1 MYKILFFSILFIA
14 SLAARASSADS
25 LMVDDCVEPW
35 HYELM
40 QVKHFNDST
49 HVTYV
54 ENIDLFAER
63 WDRLAHPVFW
73 KTMMTLSPDSC
84 VINIAKTREIVAR
97 MSVADWDDQTDDE
110 KDDYRD
116 SIRSVYGLSAED
128 KVYMTTGKRDF
139 YAFDLAL
146 PTISKGVEVFKEEGV
161 DPWYAQAILL
171 IESPGKLARS
181 NVGAYGSFQLMPGV
195 ARKHGLTVN
204 RYVDERKD
212 FVKSAQAASDL
223 ILTTCIPEAKIILE
237 RQGIAYNETD
247 LWFRLFVLHV
257 YHAGAYNVAQVINK
271 INPDQGGIDL
281 IQTMWVTEAGR
292 FKNASQNYSQLAL
305 AAMLIFEDMLWNSCE
320 SVVMNESAG
329 QNTNNLN

>member
-1 MYKILFFSILFIA
+1 MFNKLFPLAVLLFSF
-14 SLAARASSADS
+14 S
-25 LMVDDCVEPW
+25 LMAGDNDSIYNEDCIQPW
-35 HYELM
+35 QKELLK
-40 QVKHFNDST
+40 VKHFNDSL

-54 ENIDLFAER
+54 GNNALFAER

-97 MSVADWDDQTDDE
+97 MSIEDWDKWSDDE
-110 KDDYRD
+110 KNAYRD
-116 SIRSVYGLSAED
+116 SIRGTHGLSDDD
-128 KVYMTTGKRDF
+128 KVYMTTGKSDF
-139 YAFDLAL
+139 YNFKLAL
-146 PTISKGVEVFKEEGV
+146 PTVSKGVEVFEEEGV

-171 IESPGKLARS
+171 IESPGRIARS

-212 FVKSAQAASDL
+212 FVKSAKAASDL
-223 ILTTCIPEAKIILE
+223 IETTCLPEAKTILE
-237 RQGIAYNETD
+237 RKGIAYEETE

-257 YHAGAYNVAQVINK
+257 YHAGAYNVNK
-271 INPDQGGIDL
+271 VVEKIDPSEGGVSL

-305 AAMLIFEDMLWNSCE
+305 AAMLIFEDMLWSTCE
-320 SVVMNESAG
+320 TTAMN
-329 QNTNNLN
+329 

>member
-1 MYKILFFSILFIA
+1 MLKELSVVISILISVSLNA
-14 SLAARASSADS
+14 SEKDS
-25 LMVDDCVEPW
+25 LLFDDCIQPW
-35 HYELM
+35 QKELLK
-40 QVKHFNDST
+40 VKHLNDSV

-54 ENIDLFAER
+54 ENNAVFTER

-97 MSVADWDDQTDDE
+97 MSVEDWDKWSDDQKDE
-110 KDDYRD
+110 YRD
-116 SIRSVYGLSAED
+116 SIRSAHNLLEED
-128 KVYMTTGKRDF
+128 KVYMTTGKSDF

-146 PTISKGVEVFKEEGV
+146 PTISKGVEVFKEQGV

-171 IESPGKLARS
+171 IESPGKIARS

-195 ARKHGLTVN
+195 ARKHGLKVN

-212 FVKSAQAASDL
+212 FVKSAIAASDL
-223 ILTTCIPEAKIILE
+223 IETTCLPEAKVILE
-237 RQGIAYNETD
+237 RKGIAYEETD

-257 YHAGAYNVAQVINK
+257 YHAGAYNVAQVVDK
-271 INPDQGGIDL
+271 IDPSAGGMDL
-281 IQTMWVTEAGR
+281 IRTMWVTEAGR

-305 AAMLIFEDMLWNSCE
+305 AAMLIFEDMLWETCE
-320 SVVMNESAG
+320 YTVMN
-329 QNTNNLN
+329 